1 MERIIV
7 IGNYTPSGH
16 SACNIYDTG
25 GVSPTVM
32 ENHGSI
38 ISIIEVR
45 KYEEGNLRNGS
56 VKG

>member
-25 GVSPTVM
+25 G
-32 ENHGSI
+32 
-38 ISIIEVR
+38 
-45 KYEEGNLRNGS
+45 YLLR
-56 VKG
+56 